1 MTAAMK
7 YNPAFLADEP
17 LIAGFAVRGRDLD
30 AILELVE
37 DNTGPANQHIIVI
50 GPRGA
55 GKTTLA
61 LRVAAELRRDPAR
74 AGGVY
79 PIVFAEESY
88 EVHDAATLWL
98 QALFHVGRQTGV
110 ARWQAAYE
118 RLRAEADPARVRLLA
133 LAELHEFSEA
143 EGKRLLLIVENFNVL
158 VDRQIAEDEA
168 WTLRHTLLNDRS
180 IMLLA
185 TATSRFDG
193 IDHREQAMFDLFR
206 VFTLDPLAS
215 HECVT
220 LWHRLTG
227 RSIDERQGRALE
239 ILTGGN
245 PRLLTI
251 MSRVAADAPL
261 HTLADD
267 LTRLIDDQTA
277 YFKSQIDA
285 LPPQMQRVFVALAE
299 MWAPA
304 AAQEIAERARLP
316 VNTVSA
322 VLGRLEQNG
331 AVTADA
337 TSPRRKRYQLSERLY
352 NIYYQ
357 MRRGGAAAERVR
369 YAVEFIAA
377 YYDPNTIVEKLLVL
391 ADEAVNQPPARRVE
405 SIITWFTL
413 YEQIG
418 ASHVGLLLPRLS
430 AGFRQLEELTE
441 DHRRRLDTDEAR
453 ARADLEWFMDL
464 WREWWDSHRMLREGW
479 AAVVAQPLTG
489 ACWAE
494 LARSMRGESGP
505 TKVGLRIGEQL
516 PAILG
521 ELRRLRP
528 SLRALCHRA
537 VQEPMSWID
546 VLVAGALALWLEDE
560 ALFVQVWRIAAIRWP
575 TNPWVRLTGL
585 GIEHLAIREQPRRF
599 AREARALLSGH
610 ADSVWLP
617 LAVGLILDIDGDEPT
632 ASAFYQTS
640 PLSSRVVGLVQTLLQ
655 IRVDFLEREFEI
667 VMQPR
672 WAGFAW
678 LISRKNWIDFLA
690 WLARFTVVRLDR
702 PNDSTE
708 ILTLAAEHFPESVE
722 LQLALGCTLFFHNP
736 ERAEEGLA
744 LLRRAATH
752 DAKSWQLGAA
762 IAAVHAYPL
771 AQFEAALRGFEASW
785 RGYMQACGDEKHSA
799 EAWLEPVTDL
809 LPGHPV
815 VQQFLA
821 LLQPPRRALEADLKR
836 LLAER
841 DPSQDRQQAL
851 ISLVIAL
858 ATRGDASVLLERLQ
872 GSAVAASLE
881 PLIVA
886 LHLVAGQEIH
896 APREISET
904 ARDIATSIYLYS
916 SLYRLIGR
924 RPEPTAE
931 PQGASKQ
938 KQERRRRRRRG

>member
-1 MTAAMK
+1 MNETMK
-7 YNPAFLADEP
+7 YNPAFLGDEP

-30 AILELVE
+30 AILELVD
-37 DNTGPANQHIIVI
+37 DNTGPTNQHVIVI

-74 AGGVY
+74 GGGVY

-88 EVHDAATLWL
+88 EVHDAATMWL
-98 QALFHVGRQTGV
+98 QALFHVGRQTGA

-118 RLRAEADPARVRLLA
+118 RLRSEPDAARVRQLA

-143 EGKRLLLIVENFNVL
+143 EGKRLLLIVENFNVI
-158 VDRQIAEDEA
+158 VDRQIADDEA
-168 WTLRHTLLNDRS
+168 WTLRHTLLNDKS

-193 IDHREQAMFDLFR
+193 IDQREQAMFDLFR

-215 HECVT
+215 HECAT

-267 LTRLIDDQTA
+267 LVRLIDDQTA

-285 LPPQMQRVFVALAE
+285 LSPQAQRVFVALAE
-299 MWAPA
+299 IWSPA
-304 AAQEIAERARLP
+304 VAQEIAERTRLS
-316 VNTVSA
+316 VNNVSA
-322 VLGRLEQNG
+322 VLARLEQDG
-331 AVTADA
+331 AVTTDA
-337 TSPRRKRYQLSERLY
+337 TSQRRKRYQLSERLY

-377 YYDPNTIVEKLLVL
+377 YYDPNTLVEKLLVL
-391 ADEAVNQPPARRVE
+391 ADEAVHQPARRVE
-405 SIITWFTL
+405 SLVAWFIL

-430 AGFRQLEELTE
+430 TGFRQLEELTE
-441 DHRRRLDTDEAR
+441 DQRRRLDTDAAR
-453 ARADLEWFMDL
+453 ARADLEWFLDL
-464 WREWWDSHRMLREGW
+464 WCEWWNSHRMLREGW
-479 AAVVAQPLTG
+479 AAVVAQPVTG

-494 LARSMRGESGP
+494 MTRSMRGESP
-505 TKVGLRIGEQL
+505 AKETGLRIGEQL
-516 PAILG
+516 PAILS
-521 ELRRLRP
+521 ELGRLRP

-537 VQEPMSWID
+537 VQEPMSWVD
-546 VLVAGALALWLEDE
+546 VLVTGALTLWLRDE
-560 ALFVQVWRIAAIRWP
+560 ALFVRVWQIAAIRWP

-585 GIEHLAIREQPRRF
+585 GIAHLAVRVQPQRF
-599 AREARALLSGH
+599 AREARALLSGYP
-610 ADSVWLP
+610 DSVWLP
-617 LAVGLILDIDGDEPT
+617 LAIGLILDIDGDAPG
-632 ASAFYQTS
+632 ASAFYRAS
-640 PLSSRVVGLVQTLLQ
+640 PLSSRVVGLVQTLLE

-672 WAGFAW
+672 WANLAW
-678 LISRKNWIDFLA
+678 LISRTNWIGFLA
-690 WLARFTVVRLDR
+690 WLGRFTAVRLDR
-702 PNDSTE
+702 PNDAAE
-708 ILTLAAEHFPESVE
+708 VLALAVEHFPESVE
-722 LQLALGCTLFFHNP
+722 LQLALGCTLFFQRP
-736 ERAEEGLA
+736 ERAGEGLA
-744 LLRRAATH
+744 ILRRAGSH
-752 DAKSWQLGAA
+752 DAMSWHLGVA
-762 IAAVHAYPL
+762 IAAVQAYPL
-771 AQFEAALRGFEASW
+771 GQIEAALHGFEASW
-785 RGYMQACGDEKHSA
+785 RGYLQAHNDKQLSV
-799 EAWLEPVTDL
+799 EAWLEPVNDL

-815 VQQFLA
+815 MQQFLA
-821 LLQPPRRALEADLKR
+821 LLQPPRRTLEADLKR
-836 LLAER
+836 LLA
-841 DPSQDRQQAL
+841 DQAPSQDRQQAL
-851 ISLVIAL
+851 IAVVIAL
-858 ATRGDASVLLERLQ
+858 AMRGDASALLERLQ

-881 PLIVA
+881 PLIVGLA
-886 LHLVAGQEIH
+886 LAVGQEAH

-904 ARDIATSIYLYS
+904 ARDIAASIYLYS
-916 SLYRLIGR
+916 SLYRLVGR
-924 RPEPTAE
+924 RPEPMAE
-931 PQGASKQ
+931 PQGTLRQ